1 MPAELTMCPHEAA
14 SPLVG
19 HPTPQFVEISS
30 RSEGRGHAQLEGQWG
45 AFRRHPNPAAM
56 TSAARVRRHSEPEIS
71 SYGVRVGGCAVS
83 TGFQT
88 EPNLTPVREG
98 ICQHMRSSVNNEK
111 RLATR

>member
-1 MPAELTMCPHEAA
+1 MCPHEAA

-45 AFRRHPNPAAM
+45 AFRRHPIPAAM
-56 TSAARVRRHSEPEIS
+56 TSAARVRQHSEPEIS
-71 SYGVRVGGCAVS
+71 SYGAHVGGCAVS